1 MSVRAMSR
9 RRFLR
14 QAAASA
20 ATAGLL
26 GCSRTPPPGT
36 GEFRGEQLRV
46 FVYSGGLEKTMRSV
60 FVPEVQRLTGASV
73 VLDPGWWDSIPK
85 LKASPPDQ
93 PAFDLVVTD
102 PTQGYPA
109 IREGLFQKLDL
120 TRIPNH
126 KNLNPAVLDNWVY
139 KEGYGITF
147 PDSVMTLAYNKEL
160 VPFEPTQWSDLLRD
174 DVRRKVALYNSF
186 YMSLYT
192 FACMK
197 VAQDGKPGT
206 AASELASNLQGIFDF
221 ARANRDRV
229 KFWWPTS
236 TDMSLSLSRKDCA
249 IGNQH
254 SPEMLRIM
262 RDQPQLAAVV
272 PAADRAFTQLMWVVP
287 AGTPR
292 KALAESA
299 IDVLFSE
306 PVQRAFTRNGC
317 ATSIL
322 SVARATAAEDA
333 IWKQIYPSTEEQLQT
348 LRYYPYDVYFK
359 HWDDIV
365 ATWDREILRKG

>member
-1 MSVRAMSR
+1 MTR

-14 QAAASA
+14 QAATTAIG
-20 ATAGLL
+20 AGLV
-26 GCSRTPPPGT
+26 GCSRSRPPGT
-36 GEFRGEQLRV
+36 GEFHGQELRV
-46 FVYSGGLEKTMRSV
+46 FVYSGGLEKTMRNV
-60 FVPEVQRLTGASV
+60 FVPEVERQTGATV

-85 LKASPPDQ
+85 LKASPPGQ

-109 IREGLFQKLDL
+109 IREGLFQKLEL
-120 TRIPNH
+120 ARIPNH
-126 KNLNPAVLDNWVY
+126 KKLNPAVLDNWVY

-160 VPFEPTQWSDLLRD
+160 VPFEPKQWSDLLRE

-192 FACMK
+192 FTCMK

-206 AASELASNLQGIFDF
+206 AASELAGNLQGIFDF
-221 ARANRDRV
+221 AKANRERV

-236 TDMSLSLSRKDCA
+236 TDMSLSLTRKDCA

-254 SPEMLRIM
+254 SPEMLRTM

-272 PAADRAFTQLMWVVP
+272 PEADRAFTQLMWVVP
-287 AGTPR
+287 EGTPR

-299 IDVLFSE
+299 INILFSE
-306 PVQRAFTRNGC
+306 PVQREFTRNGC
-317 ATSIL
+317 ASSIL
-322 SVARATAAEDA
+322 SIAQQTAAEDPF
-333 IWKQIYPSTEEQLQT
+333 WKAIYPSTEEQLKT

-365 ATWDREILRKG
+365 ATWDRKILRNG